1 MTRSLPNVPLWARE
15 GRSGTRP
22 AAISS
27 SSSVAPA
34 GTGDSGDGLR
44 PKPSDRSVIGRR
56 LDRCVVELAEGL
68 EPAEDPALAVVEP
81 LLDVRREEEPAA
93 RGPYAERDRDRVV
106 RFVADRDRDAR
117 HPELLRASLRAAV
130 EPDGG
135 LARGEPLDLDVAPAD
150 AADTEP
156 EDLRHGLLRGP

>member
-44 PKPSDRSVIGRR
+44 PKPSDRSVTGRR
-56 LDRCVVELAEGL
+56 LDRCVVELAEVL
-68 EPAEDPALAVVEP
+68 EPAEDPSLAVVEP
-81 LLDVRREEEPAA
+81 LLDVRREEESPA
-93 RGPYAERDRDRVV
+93 RGPDTERNRDGVV
-106 RFVADRDRDAR
+106 RLVTDRDRDAR
-117 HPELLRASLRAAV
+117 HPELLTASLRAAV
-130 EPDGG
+130 Q
-135 LARGEPLDLDVAPAD
+135 AD
-150 AADTEP
+150 
-156 EDLRHGLLRGP
+156 